1 MNLSFI
7 RYFFCF
13 IPSIFT
19 LMKNEPILL
28 LIMALFLLSCKQ
40 TSQGASEEHRY
51 SNALVNESSPYL
63 LQHAH
68 NPVNWMPWGEEAL
81 EKAKKENKL
90 LLISVGYS
98 ACHWCHVME
107 RETFEDST
115 AAAFMNEHF
124 VAIKVDREER
134 PDVDQIYMDAVQ
146 AITGS
151 GGWPLNCFALSD
163 GRPVHGGTY
172 FQKDQW
178 MKVMQSI
185 IQLQEESPEKL
196 EFFAE
201 QLTKGLQEQAVLQVD
216 EDLPEI
222 DPEMWRSMV
231 QNWKN
236 DWDPKY
242 GGANSTPKFPMPNS
256 LDFLLH
262 FAVSQNDSLALEHVY
277 RSLDHM
283 AKGGIYD
290 QVGGG
295 FARYSTDQTWKAP
308 HFEKMLYDN
317 AQLIE
322 LYSLAYQHSKNPEYK
337 RIVNESIAYLKR
349 EMSNGQGAF
358 YAALDADSEGEEGK
372 FYTWTKDQIDAL
384 PKELQKEMTKFYEIN
399 QKGAWEGKYILL
411 REENDE
417 KAAENLKIDVQTY
430 QSALATLNSTLLQIR
445 GTRERPGLDDKV
457 LCSWNALT
465 ISGLCA
471 ASRSLNNTEY
481 KQMAIECADFLWK
494 EMQAEGKLKHT
505 YKNGK
510 ARVEGHLDD
519 YAFFAAAY
527 LNLYQLTFDE
537 AYIEKAQL
545 LCNTAIELFRESNS
559 PFFYFTSKQEQQLI
573 LRKQELKDN
582 VIASGNST
590 MAKNLYLLGTLL
602 DRKDFKASSKSM
614 LKAIAPQVNYGQYF
628 SNWAKL
634 GLWMK
639 GPFYEVAITGEHH
652 QEKKEQFDQHYLPQ
666 VLFMGGSEGQIP
678 LLQGKFLDGDN
689 IFVCQNKVCQF
700 PVIEVD
706 EALQQMP

>member
-1 MNLSFI
+1 MLFI

-19 LMKNEPILL
+19 LMKNVLILL
-28 LIMALFLLSCKQ
+28 SIIALLFLSCNQAPK
-40 TSQGASEEHRY
+40 GLHEEHQY
-51 SNALVNESSPYL
+51 TNALVNESSPYL

-68 NPVNWMPWGEEAL
+68 NPVNWMPWGEAAL

-172 FQKDQW
+172 FQQDEW

-185 IQLQEESPEKL
+185 VQLKEESPEKL

-201 QLTKGLQEQAVLQVD
+201 QLMKGLQDQAVLKVD

-231 QNWKN
+231 QNWKS
-236 DWDPKY
+236 DWDTKY
-242 GGANSTPKFPMPNS
+242 GGANSAPKFPMPNS

-262 FAVSQNDSLALEHVY
+262 FGVSQNDPLALEHVY
-277 RSLDHM
+277 RTLNHM

-290 QVGGG
+290 HIGGG
-295 FARYSTDQTWKAP
+295 FARYSTDQKWKAP

-322 LYSLAYQHSKNPEYK
+322 LYSLAYQNSKNQEYK
-337 RIVNESIAYLKR
+337 RIVEESIAYLKR
-349 EMSNGQGAF
+349 EMSNGKGAF

-384 PKELQKEMTKFYEIN
+384 PKELQKELTKFYEIN

-417 KAAENLKIDVQTY
+417 KAAEKLKIDLQTY
-430 QSALATLNSTLLQIR
+430 QAQLASLNSALLQIR
-445 GTRERPGLDDKV
+445 GKRERPGLDDKV
-457 LCSWNALT
+457 LCSWNALA

-471 ASRSLNNTEY
+471 ASRSLKNEEY
-481 KQMAIECADFLWK
+481 KRMAIQCGEFLWT
-494 EMQAEGKLKHT
+494 EMQTAGKLKHT

-510 ARVEGHLDD
+510 SSVEGHLDD
-519 YAFFAAAY
+519 YAYLAAAY
-527 LNLYQLTFDE
+527 LDLYQLTFDE
-537 AYIEKAQL
+537 AYIEKASI
-545 LCNTAIELFRESNS
+545 LCNTAIDLFRESNS
-559 PFFYFTSKQEQQLI
+559 PYFYFTSKEEQQLI
-573 LRKQELKDN
+573 LRKQELEDN
-582 VIASGNST
+582 VIPSGNST
-590 MAKNLYLLGTLL
+590 MAKNLFLLGTLL
-602 DRKDFKASSKSM
+602 DRKDFKKSSESM
-614 LKAIAPQVNYGQYF
+614 LNTIAPQVSYGQYF